1 MRAKN
6 FNTGL
11 RGVLFDAKHH
21 QQMGQAVWLYGWLV
35 LRQTRQEGT
44 MGLVLGGHPVSYRE
58 IEEETGFAR
67 KTLERWMS
75 VLRREGYIVT
85 QSATTGVIVRIT
97 KAKKWAAQPTEQ
109 IAMPFADRIE
119 TSSQLPLED
128 AAARAGNRQAETP
141 APNPPAVR
149 NKFPTPAEPRAVP
162 LKFEEPQRKF
172 ADGSPQFCASVG
184 TQVSEKAADT
194 RGIGSGYIVRG
205 NRRIYRSQ
213 PGDENAQPQN
223 KTHPTQEAEKSPQ
236 VREVSGTAQTFGRG
250 WGRDEALRRE
260 LNVGAGPEC
269 RRREK

>member
-11 RGVLFDAKHH
+11 RGVLFDAKHY

-44 MGLVLGGHPVSYRE
+44 MGLVLGGRPVSYRE

-75 VLRREGYIVT
+75 VLRREGYVVT
-85 QSATTGVIVRIT
+85 QSAPAGVIVRIT

-109 IAMPFADRIE
+109 IAMPFVDRIE
-119 TSSQLPLED
+119 TRANLPLEND
-128 AAARAGNRQAETP
+128 AARAGNQPETP
-141 APNPPAVR
+141 ALSTPAVR
-149 NKFPTPAEPRAVP
+149 NRFPAPAEPRAVP
-162 LKFEEPQRKF
+162 LEFEEPQRKF
-172 ADGSPQFCASVG
+172 ADGSPQTCALAG
-184 TQVSEKAADT
+184 TQESKKATDAA
-194 RGIGSGYIVRG
+194 GIGSGYIVRG
-205 NRRIYRSQ
+205 NRKIYRSQ

-223 KTHPTQEAEKSPQ
+223 KTHPVQATERASQDPEA
-236 VREVSGTAQTFGRG
+236 SGTAQTFGRG
-250 WGRDEALRRE
+250 WGRDELLRRE

-269 RRREK
+269 KRRGK